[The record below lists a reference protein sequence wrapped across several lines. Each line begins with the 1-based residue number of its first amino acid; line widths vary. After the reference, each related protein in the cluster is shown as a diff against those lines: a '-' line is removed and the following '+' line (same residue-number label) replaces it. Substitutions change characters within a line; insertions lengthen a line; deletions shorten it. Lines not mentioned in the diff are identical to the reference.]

1 MYDIVWSSSYKL
13 EKFIRELHGAA
24 NHVNISPNSLGRLD
38 KHKIG
43 FIQRQLHPSMIG
55 LVDLLESSKDV
66 GQSGMISPWADTS
79 IISDTD
85 INKYPNIKYE
95 LFQFVLDNFPEPALR
110 FEASNLEEYN
120 RILDNLVMHTYIN
133 IDYHIKKE
141 ETTDED

>member
-1 MYDIVWSSSYKL
+1 MR
-13 EKFIRELHGAA
+13 KFIRELHGAA

>member
-1 MYDIVWSSSYKL
+1 M
-13 EKFIRELHGAA
+13 
-24 NHVNISPNSLGRLD
+24 NISPNSLGRLD

-141 ETTDED
+141 ETTVED